1 MSTLVGGETRRW
13 DSEESIIMPPPASAV
28 AYVKEAYYVCVVLFR
43 LRLIRANSLTGAAW
57 TDTLGLW
64 SILVGGAPC

>member
-13 DSEESIIMPPPASAV
+13 DLEESIIVPPRASAV
-28 AYVKEAYYVCVVLFR
+28 AYVKEAYCVCVVLFR
-43 LRLIRANSLTGAAW
+43 LRLIREDGLTGAAW